1 MNSSALRAPGL
12 LGWVLLAFLALVSGG
27 ILLEAY
33 SAVRWGAG
41 LFLAAVVI
49 RRDWELLPAALL
61 LFLLFQGNTWLP
73 EKLTSLPTAPF
84 LIPFLLTV
92 LFCLPFPWFRAA
104 FAWLRKGEPDQV
116 TWLLTGLTSLL
127 SALALILWALWTD
140 YLGIASQMLSTF
152 REVPFWFMVL
162 VAIPGFALL
171 NAFAEEVVYRGVIQD
186 ALGKRFGNGLP
197 LVLGAQASAFAAAH
211 YASGFPNGK
220 LGYLMTFAYA
230 LVLGY
235 LRERSN
241 GMLAPYVAHVAADLV
256 IGLTLLLLS
265 A

>member
-1 MNSSALRAPGL
+1 MNPIPLRLPGI
-12 LGWVLLAFLALVSGG
+12 LGWAFLAFLLLVSGG

-41 LFLAAVVI
+41 LFLAAVLF
-49 RRDWELLPAALL
+49 RREWDLLPAAIL
-61 LFLLFQGNTWLP
+61 LFLLFQGNDWLP
-73 EKLTSLPTAPF
+73 EKVMTLPTAPF

-92 LFCLPFPWFRAA
+92 LFCLPFPWFRNS
-104 FAWLRKGEPDQV
+104 FAWMRKGEPDQV

-152 REVPFWFMVL
+152 KQVPFWFMML

-171 NAFAEEVVYRGVIQD
+171 NAFAEEVVYRGVLQH
-186 ALGKRFGNGLP
+186 ALARRFENGLL

-211 YASGFPNGK
+211 YAAGFPNGK
-220 LGYLMTFAYA
+220 LGYLMTFFYA

-241 GMLAPYVAHVAADLV
+241 GMLAPYVAHVAADFV